1 MRKRFLLLGVMSF
14 IATMMFAQ
22 GWVAPKITSADYA
35 DVKVSTAAVG
45 DTTYY
50 YLYNIEGDGFLTNG
64 RADNH
69 TGQTWNTHAV
79 INATGHRMFL
89 DKYELEN
96 TAWDGK
102 SVFINNWHDS
112 KWQKV
117 FAVNENVMYVDYAD
131 QEDAYPVWEL
141 VKEGGNIYK
150 FKVAESNK
158 AEFTTEMKAQKDVSF
173 MGFNIYDEDFVQ
185 DQRKPLT
192 PMIDVMSEEAIA
204 DACITW
210 AFIPEATYDAYQTAV
225 ANYTS
230 AMALK
235 EYLDFVKETYP
246 AVSTADAD
254 AVFNNTGSSAEQLDA
269 AKAQLQEDV
278 YNYRIN
284 TELVGASNSDPK
296 DATSFMTNPD
306 FESGNADGW
315 TVDIGSTSAS
325 GYQGDSY
332 QNGEVAIS
340 NFIQAWRPT
349 YNVDTNK
356 LGDGKMYT
364 IVKNMPAGKYKIA
377 CDAIAVFQ
385 KAGAPAV
392 TGVFMYVKSGSKE
405 NRREVATE
413 DQLPQHFEITFA
425 VNEKSDIELGFLT
438 ESTSAS
444 WIAADNFQL
453 T

>member
-131 QEDAYPVWEL
+131 QGDAYPVWEL
-141 VKEGGNIYK
+141 IKEGGNIYK

-158 AEFTTEMKAQKDVSF
+158 AEFTAEMKAQKDVSF

-284 TELVGASNSDPK
+284 TELIGASQSDPT
-296 DATSFMTNPD
+296 DATSFMTNAD
-306 FESGNADGW
+306 FESGDADGW
-315 TVDIGSTSAS
+315 
-325 GYQGDSY
+325 
-332 QNGEVAIS
+332 EVAHHI
-340 NFIQAWRPT
+340 P
-349 YNVDTNK
+349 
-356 LGDGKMYT
+356 
-364 IVKNMPAGKYKIA
+364 
-377 CDAIAVFQ
+377 
-385 KAGAPAV
+385 
-392 TGVFMYVKSGSKE
+392 
-405 NRREVATE
+405 
-413 DQLPQHFEITFA
+413 
-425 VNEKSDIELGFLT
+425 
-438 ESTSAS
+438 
-444 WIAADNFQL
+444 
-453 T
+453 